1 MRIHRIFLTTLLL
14 GMIIAFP
21 LYCSADDDKVVISQD
36 NYSTASEFETAI
48 NEAINKYDNFS
59 IEYSDAIQNSTQE
72 NSAPIMFASPSA
84 LSSGSVSTYSAADTV
99 LYRVHNVKNLKN
111 SFGKDFLK
119 MSGSPGITIGLS
131 KAKKKTYS
139 LEFGLTFN
147 CSKKIIA
154 NATWGSTRESELI
167 YQGTW
172 KVPSKAN
179 GKKVKRGYL
188 HMRPEYKVKKY
199 TVSHKN
205 FGTNKWIVDGTSTTK
220 KACSVDVYKTYVYK

>member
-1 MRIHRIFLTTLLL
+1 MKKHRIFLTTLLL
-14 GMIIAFP
+14 GMMMAFP
-21 LYCSADDDKVVISQD
+21 LYCSADDDKIVISQD
-36 NYSTASEFETAI
+36 NYSTTSEFEAAI
-48 NEAINKYDNFS
+48 DEAMNKYDNFS
-59 IEYSDAIQNSTQE
+59 IEYSDTMQNPAHENST
-72 NSAPIMFASPSA
+72 PVMLASPNV
-84 LSSGSVSTYSAADTV
+84 LSSGSVSTYSSADTV

-119 MSGSPGITIGLS
+119 MSGSPGVTIGLS
-131 KAKKKTYS
+131 KSKKKTYS
-139 LEFGLTFN
+139 LQFGLTFG
-147 CSKKIIA
+147 CSKKLIA
-154 NATWGSTRESELI
+154 KATWGTTRESELV

-172 KVPSKAN
+172 KVPSKVN

-205 FGTNKWIVDGTSTTK
+205 FGTKKWITDGTSKTK